1 MTRVAAPGPDREG
14 ASAGSRAGD
23 RGRPST
29 EAEVHPARLIDR
41 PGLRLPFIAAT
52 LFFTIYP
59 LISLLSHEA
68 RPGVL
73 ALVLVGWAIF
83 AVLLARLFRGGSYV
97 HTVESPWII
106 AATVAILA
114 IAVIAEVGFD
124 VGDAGALF
132 FYAGIAASRIAPE
145 RRALGWI
152 GIVSLVAM
160 LSTAYAA
167 GDLGVGL
174 DVGVTVG
181 TISLTI
187 FALSALGRSNRALQA
202 ARRELA
208 DLAVAE
214 ERNRIARDLHD
225 TLGHS
230 LSVIALKS
238 ELARRVLP
246 ADPARAA
253 DEMADVERVSRE
265 ALASVR
271 ETVSGYRQPSL
282 AIELAGARAALA
294 AAGIAAEV
302 EPAPEGLP
310 RDVDAMLGWAVR
322 EGVTN
327 VLRHSEAR
335 SARIRILGEPSSRGV
350 EVTDDGR
357 GTSEPDGS
365 EALDRAGVGLA
376 GLRERAA
383 RLGGTVEAG
392 PLPDRGFRL
401 LVAVP
406 VGVAAEAR

>member
-1 MTRVAAPGPDREG
+1 MTRVAAPVRDPG
-14 ASAGSRAGD
+14 SA
-23 RGRPST
+23 ST
-29 EAEVHPARLIDR
+29 EAEAHPARLIDR

-59 LISLLSHEA
+59 LISLLSHES

-83 AVLLARLFRGGSYV
+83 VGLLARLFSGGAYV

-167 GDLGVGL
+167 GEPGIGL

-246 ADPARAA
+246 DDPARAA

-310 RDVDAMLGWAVR
+310 GDVDAMLGWAVR

-335 SARIRILGEPSSRGV
+335 SARIRILGEPSSRAV

-406 VGVAAEAR
+406 VRVPAEVR